1 MTAFNN
7 VTVMAVMGA
16 IGLKVALAKIETTFG
31 TKMIN
36 LQRRKRAHRMRRLKN
51 MYLHSTYTPHWSPTK
66 PSFMTAYIN
75 VTAIAAMGAIGL

>member
-31 TKMIN
+31 TKMID
-36 LQRRKRAHRMRRLKN
+36 LPRRKRAQVERDLSRQC
-51 MYLHSTYTPHWSPTK
+51 
-66 PSFMTAYIN
+66 AD
-75 VTAIAAMGAIGL
+75 